1 MPALAL
7 AVALTVA
14 LATTATLDVS
24 AATAGAPDSRI
35 QAMKDGS
42 RGPFARIRWFCKDGT
57 LLPPTPSACEPYGGG
72 SQHGEWSET
81 TNALR
86 ADGYRVANVYADL
99 DIDALLD
106 AADPAPVLAQMAIEQ
121 FLIRVD
127 DGWILR
133 GARYYRGALQEE
145 GERAGARR
153 LLLAMAGRP
162 RWTGSHFLAWR
173 ALAGFL
179 PHGADTTSAR
189 AVRQDAANLV
199 QQDPGF
205 LNLKNK
211 IHVAPSAADAAA
223 VRAYAATREVP
234 ALVAAL
240 NALADDIDALYALDV
255 GSALTEL
262 TARLDSADPS
272 LAAALGEARTALAP
286 GATPR
291 VRFAASAT
299 LLAALRDAVSRSA
312 DAALRLRLLDVGRL
326 VEAEHF
332 TAASALAGELAT
344 LERRTRLT
352 LLGHAADAL
361 YGSGLVSTRQRRAI
375 ADALAAL
382 AGDTVAL
389 TTYRREIDYLGLV
402 PAWGDRSLQFVFGR
416 GQEKLAEIEPL
427 ARLFIQDQLRGSP
440 LFFYAA
446 LIDGLQR
453 DANRLA
459 GVEHRL
465 FERETGGGLR
475 ALNPGLARGVLRDGR
490 GLDPAE
496 FSADGVYLLPETV
509 ADLPPVAG
517 ILTAGEGN
525 PLSHVQLLARNLGI
539 PNVAVD
545 AGLLDVLGAHEG
557 ERVVLAVSAGGAV
570 HLVPDGPDFAALF
583 KQESSGPTHLI
594 EPELD
599 KLDLTRREPVDLA
612 ELRADDSGRIVG
624 PKAAKLGELKAHYPD
639 AVADGIA
646 IPFGVFRALLDGPA
660 PDGSGPMFDYVVAGY
675 RALEALPAG
684 SPARAEATE
693 RFRGTLHDWVEAS
706 TVPTALAAEL
716 DRRLSARLGAHGS
729 YGVFV
734 RSDTN
739 VEDLPG
745 FTGAG
750 LNLTLPNVVGFDA
763 LLAAIPRVWASPF
776 TARAFAWRQALM
788 REPEHVYPAVLLLE
802 SVDADKSGVLVTQ
815 DIDSGDRGWLS
826 VAINEGVGGAVDGQS
841 SESLR
846 IELAS
851 GRVRLMAQA
860 SAPVRRQVDP
870 AGGIMQLPVSGS
882 DTVLKPA
889 EVERLVAFARDL
901 PTQFP
906 SIVDADGRPAP
917 ADVEFGFEDG
927 ALRLFQIRPF
937 LDNAAAR
944 GNQYLVDMDPAPASL
959 ADVSV
964 ELGGVPQ

>member
-1 MPALAL
+1 MRPLPALAL
-7 AVALTVA
+7 VVSLAA
-14 LATTATLDVS
+14 LAPS
-24 AATAGAPDSRI
+24 AMAAGNADADPRI
-35 QAMKDGS
+35 QAMKEGA

-57 LLPPTPSACEPYGGG
+57 RLPPTPSACEPYGGG
-72 SQHGEWSET
+72 AQHGEWSET
-81 TNALR
+81 TRALR
-86 ADGYRVANVYADL
+86 EAGYRIANVYADL
-99 DIDALLD
+99 DIDGLLGG
-106 AADPAPVLAQMAIEQ
+106 ADPAPAVAQMAIEQ
-121 FLIRVD
+121 FLMRID

-133 GARYYRGALQEE
+133 RARYYRGALQEE

-153 LLLAMAGRP
+153 LLLAMAADP
-162 RWTGSHFLAWR
+162 RWSGSHFLAWR

-179 PHGADTTSAR
+179 PHGADTASAR

-199 QQDPGF
+199 QRDPDF
-205 LNLKNK
+205 RDLKNK

-223 VRAYAATREVP
+223 VRAYAAGRADAEL
-234 ALVAAL
+234 ASAL
-240 NALADDIDALYALDV
+240 NALADDIDALYTLDIGAALAD
-255 GSALTEL
+255 L

-272 LAAALGEARTALAP
+272 LAAALGEARTALAA
-286 GATPR
+286 GASPR
-291 VRFAASAT
+291 ARFAASAT
-299 LLAALRDAVSRSA
+299 LLAALRDAVTRSA
-312 DAALRLRLLDVGRL
+312 DASLRLRLLDTGRL

-332 TAASALAGELAT
+332 AAASALAGTIAT
-344 LERRTRLT
+344 LDRRTRLA
-352 LLGHAADAL
+352 LLGDTADAL
-361 YGSGLVSTRQRRAI
+361 YGTGLISTRQRRAI
-375 ADALAAL
+375 AAALGALTSDPLTLAA
-382 AGDTVAL
+382 
-389 TTYRREIDYLGLV
+389 YRREIDYLGLV

-416 GQEKLAEIEPL
+416 GQDKLAEIEPL

-465 FERETGGGLR
+465 FDTETGGGLR

-490 GLDPAE
+490 GLDVAG
-496 FSADGVYLLPETV
+496 FAADGIYLLPETV

-545 AGLLDVLGAHEG
+545 ASLLDLLAAHQG

-570 HLVPDGPDFAALF
+570 HLVPDGADYAALF
-583 KQESSGPTHLI
+583 EQASSGPTHLI

-612 ELRADDSGRIVG
+612 DLRADDSGRIVG
-624 PKAAKLGELKAHYPD
+624 PKAAKLGELKAHYPA

-660 PDGSGPMFDYVVAGY
+660 PDGSGPMFDYIVAGY
-675 RALEALPAG
+675 RALEALPPG
-684 SPARAEATE
+684 STAREAATE
-693 RFRGTLHDWVEAS
+693 RLRSTLYDWVEHS
-706 TVPTALAAEL
+706 RVPAALAADL
-716 DRRLSARLGAHGS
+716 DRRLSALLGPPGS

-763 LLAAIPRVWASPF
+763 LLAAIPEVWASPF

-788 REPEHVYPAVLLLE
+788 REPEHVYPAVLLLQ

-826 VAINEGVGGAVDGQS
+826 VAVNEGVGGAVDGQS

-846 IELAS
+846 IEMAS

-860 SAPVRRQVDP
+860 SAPLRRQVDP
-870 AGGIMQLPVSGS
+870 AGGIVKLPASGA
-882 DTVLKPA
+882 DTVLQPA
-889 EVERLVAFARDL
+889 EIARLIAFARDL

-906 SIVDADGRPAP
+906 SIVDADGRAAP
-917 ADVEFGFEDG
+917 ADVEFGFQDG
-927 ALRLFQIRPF
+927 ELRLFQIRPF

-959 ADVSV
+959 ATVTVD
-964 ELGGVPQ
+964 LGGIPQ